1 MQVCSL
7 QHKNNRMAMYFDD
20 PSTATLSQMDYLDVK
35 NLAQTGEGTFLEFK
49 RTIPSAIKV
58 AREIAAFTNTSGG
71 TLLIGVDDDKSLI
84 GVQGYQEEEFLLK
97 QAAKELCQPAVKIK
111 IEVVHFGERD
121 LLVITVPEAEQ
132 KPVFVHSEKG
142 SAVYIRDQ
150 DQNKVASKE
159 RVKILQ
165 KKRSE
170 QGVTFEYGPDEQK
183 LFRYL
188 NEYGEIT
195 VTKFSHLI
203 DRNTNGASSILVNLV
218 SAGVLNLFTKDNIDY
233 FTFSQKCESKDRH

>member
-20 PSTATLSQMDYLDVK
+20 PSAATLSQMDYLDVK

-49 RTIPSAIKV
+49 RTIPSAIKI

-97 QAAKELCQPAVKIK
+97 QAAKELCRPAVKIK

-150 DQNKVASKE
+150 DQNIVASKE

-165 KKRSE
+165 KKRS
-170 QGVTFEYGPDEQK
+170 EQK